1 MQEASSQFAAAS
13 VPAAQMDGPAMAAGI
28 DAAAFEVD
36 QQILD
41 DLIQAAMD
49 GDIDAVLDLL
59 DDLLADLQAKLDDLK
74 AELDALEA
82 EIAAI
87 EA

>member
-36 QQILD
+36 QQ
-41 DLIQAAMD
+41 MWTT
-49 GDIDAVLDLL
+49 
-59 DDLLADLQAKLDDLK
+59 
-74 AELDALEA
+74 
-82 EIAAI
+82 
-87 EA
+87 